1 MDGAALMADDG
12 LDALSAK
19 GLHDLAVKRALHHV
33 DIPFFYR
40 LMKLLPVAE
49 AAAGEVDEAEA
60 DVFRLSAH
68 IDDITDS
75 GKGEVAELLKPFYL
89 EYLREHGVTAPH

>member
-1 MDGAALMADDG
+1 MAGDG

-19 GLHDLAVKRALHHV
+19 QLHDLAVKRALHHV

-49 AAAGEVDEAEA
+49 AAAGDVDEAEA
-60 DVFRLSAH
+60 DVLRLSSH

-89 EYLREHGVTAPH
+89 AYLREHGVTAPP